1 MLCSGVGTGVSRDN
15 IIEQEAAEIRTN
27 GHHALI
33 KEEFLYE
40 YGGAPFPSCHASSI
54 VEVR

>member
-1 MLCSGVGTGVSRDN
+1 MLCSGVGTGVPRDK
-15 IIEQEAAEIRTN
+15 IIEQEATEIRTN